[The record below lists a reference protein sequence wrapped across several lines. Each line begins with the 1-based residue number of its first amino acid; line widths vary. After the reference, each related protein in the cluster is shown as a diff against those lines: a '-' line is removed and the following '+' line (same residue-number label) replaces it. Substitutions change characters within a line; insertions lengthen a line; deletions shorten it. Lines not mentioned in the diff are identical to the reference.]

1 MPYGISRKVGGDTPA
16 LDKKVEDC
24 VARLTAKGYS
34 KVSAIKI
41 CKVSVQKKAAKSSSA
56 QSAATNQTQ
65 PQTHS
70 TPPQTLSVQN
80 VAAPAQAPAAPQ
92 KGAVPPALAR
102 YQAERRA
109 HTAPP
114 TSTAPQATA
123 APAKAKRKLPPA
135 LVAHQ
140 FKKKGAK

>member
-1 MPYGISRKVGGDTPA
+1 MPYGISKQVGGDTPA

-24 VARLTAKGYS
+24 VARLTGKGYS
-34 KVSAIKI
+34 KKSAILI
-41 CKVSVQKKAAKSSSA
+41 CKKSVQDKAAKA
-56 QSAATNQTQ
+56 SAAPTPAQ
-65 PQTHS
+65 PVAQAARS
-70 TPPQTLSVQN
+70 TPPQTVSVQK
-80 VAAPAQAPAAPQ
+80 VAAPAQAPAAPQPAPQ

-114 TSTAPQATA
+114 TSTAA
-123 APAKAKRKLPPA
+123 APQKAKRKLPPA

>member
-1 MPYGISRKVGGDTPA
+1 MPYGIARSVGGDTPA

-24 VARLTAKGYS
+24 IARLTAKGYS
-34 KVSAIKI
+34 KLSALKI
-41 CKVSVQKKAAKSSSA
+41 CKVSVQKKAAK
-56 QSAATNQTQ
+56 QNAAPTQ
-65 PQTHS
+65 PQTQP
-70 TPPQTLSVQN
+70 TPPQTVSVQN
-80 VAAPAQAPAAPQ
+80 VSAPAQASAAPQ

-114 TSTAPQATA
+114 TSTAPQNT
-123 APAKAKRKLPPA
+123 PAKAKRKLPAA

-140 FKKKGAK
+140 FKKKGA